1 MQIYTIIE
9 YKLLFLLSLT
19 VLIVISRYTE
29 VCGGRN
35 VAILN
40 IGDCFNITLTLEV
53 RPIVGTYLDWRGY
66 LPVNTYFSLIL
77 QILS

>member
-1 MQIYTIIE
+1 MNINY
-9 YKLLFLLSLT
+9 YLLLSLT
-19 VLIVISRYTE
+19 VSVVISRYTG